1 MQLHH
6 TETRHWLAIGAQV
19 KMEEDGDMIGRF
31 FEKYRADHPDKRLST
46 DEIKTPLDA
55 IEPMPYE
62 NINEVKENILECIDN
77 TPLVKCSRLAAKYKL
92 ECNLLAKCEFLN
104 LGGAVKDRIAR
115 RMICDAEEKGSIYCA
130 DKKEEVEFKR
140 GDILIEPTSGNTG
153 IGLAMANAVSGYNA
167 IIAMPEKESQANILL
182 ELLNVLIRASQ

>member
-1 MQLHH
+1 MSAQATMSTSSKPASLTNVQVGAIAAAAGLAAGYLLRKVLTPTPEPHWN
-6 TETRHWLAIGAQV
+6 TEPAIC
-19 KMEEDGDMIGRF
+19 DTILDHIG
-31 FEKYRADHPDKRLST
+31 
-46 DEIKTPLDA
+46 
-55 IEPMPYE
+55 
-62 NINEVKENILECIDN
+62 N
-77 TPLVKCSRLAAKYKL
+77 TPLVRINRVASEL
-92 ECNLLAKCEFLN
+92 ECELLAKCEFLN